1 MLEEVESGSTEE
13 KQKTLYLRITVY
25 TYMRGRVSTSET
37 PFHMHMFTVYGKWKS
52 AAAHLTQSK

>member
-25 TYMRGRVSTSET
+25 
-37 PFHMHMFTVYGKWKS
+37 VYAGPG
-52 AAAHLTQSK
+52 LY